1 MFVFCFSGL
10 RAFSFPFYLHFEF
23 GALRSEKVTRAIL
36 LISFIEVFTVCNV
49 RSKFVNIPYVL
60 EKIRPL

>member
-1 MFVFCFSGL
+1 M
-10 RAFSFPFYLHFEF
+10 
-23 GALRSEKVTRAIL
+23 RSEKVTAIL